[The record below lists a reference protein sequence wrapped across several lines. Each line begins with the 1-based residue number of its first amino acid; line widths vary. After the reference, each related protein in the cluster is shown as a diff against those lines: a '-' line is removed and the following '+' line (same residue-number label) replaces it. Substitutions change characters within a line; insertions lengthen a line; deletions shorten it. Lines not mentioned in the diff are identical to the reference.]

1 MQSFPS
7 LARRS
12 LGRASI
18 ARSALACVILTASAC
33 EWVLGGIPDRP
44 DVADDASATEDF
56 AQADDATAPEANA
69 EQEDASAED
78 EQAAPV
84 AAKGA
89 EVAAP
94 RATAIASA
102 EDAGVAPGTHAG
114 ADAGALA
121 DAAQESTDD
130 AEVARDAGA
139 VATSCTDAS
148 VWFPDLDGDGY
159 GVEQG
164 ALHVCP
170 RPPGSFAVRPGDCH
184 DGDQNV
190 NPGHQR
196 FESAPYTTARG
207 TQSFDYD
214 CSGGEDGT
222 GEQAAHFGCG
232 LLGALACGGDG
243 YASTERTGF
252 SVNSYCGSVVLME
265 CKAELLATLICS
277 STSRT
282 VAPYLCR

>member
-1 MQSFPS
+1 MLSFPS
-7 LARRS
+7 VARRS
-12 LGRASI
+12 LGRTSI
-18 ARSALACVILTASAC
+18 ACSALACVIFAASAW

-44 DVADDASATEDF
+44 DDSDDASATEDF
-56 AQADDATAPEANA
+56 AQADDASAPEANA
-69 EQEDASAED
+69 EQEEASAD
-78 EQAAPV
+78 DVQAAPV
-84 AAKGA
+84 SPASA

-94 RATAIASA
+94 RATAIASTD
-102 EDAGVAPGTHAG
+102 DAGVAHGTHA
-114 ADAGALA
+114 DAVA
-121 DAAQESTDD
+121 DAAQESADD

-139 VATSCTDAS
+139 LATGCTDAS

-164 ALHVCP
+164 ALRVCP
-170 RPPGSFAVRPGDCH
+170 RPPGSFAVRSGDCH

-196 FESAPYTTARG
+196 FESASYATARG

-252 SVNSYCGSVVLME
+252 GINSYCGSVVLME

-282 VAPYLCR
+282 VTPYLCR